1 MKILFLS
8 ITVPFPPTD
17 GGRIRVLNL
26 LKPIARKNQIT
37 FLALETT
44 PTDQEGI
51 AHLRSL
57 GIDAHLVARGPNL
70 PPLNLRTAVRALV
83 KGQPIT
89 VARYDYPAFRQKFHS
104 LLAGDA
110 FDLIH
115 YEMFHAAQY
124 RARANLPTLLSQQ
137 NVDSYIWRRLC
148 EQTDHPLRKLL
159 FWTQARAFARYER
172 SMSPRFDAI
181 ACVSEIDR
189 ALLQKVCP
197 ELTIEVIPNGV
208 DLESYQPNH
217 ALEEE
222 GALIYTGSMDWYPN
236 EDAVIYF
243 ADEILPLIQAR
254 WERDAPAERL
264 MFYIV
269 GQYPTHRVQK
279 LAERPGIIVTGRVE
293 DVKPYIARAAVYVVP
308 LRMGSGTRL
317 KILEALAME
326 KAIVSTP
333 IGEEGLHLIDGE
345 EILIADVPSRFAD
358 AVLRLLTDKQMRR
371 RIGESG
377 RRRVEADYD
386 WRRIGEKLY
395 ALYEKIVKV
404 ERAVRP
410 F

>member
-26 LKPIARKNQIT
+26 LKQIARKNQVT

-57 GIDAHLVARGPNL
+57 GIDAHLVARRPNL
-70 PPLNLRTAVRALV
+70 PPLNLRTVVRALV
-83 KGQPIT
+83 KRQPIT
-89 VARYDYPAFRQKFHS
+89 VARYDFPAFRQKFHS
-104 LLAGDA
+104 LLAGNA

-124 RARANLPTLLSQQ
+124 RAGANLPALFSQQ
-137 NVDSYIWRRLC
+137 NVDSYIWHRLC
-148 EQTDHPLRKLL
+148 EQTDHPVRKLL
-159 FWTQARAFARYER
+159 FWTQGRAFARYER
-172 SMSPRFDAI
+172 AMSPRFDAM

-217 ALEEE
+217 ALEEA

-254 WERDAPAERL
+254 WERAAPAERL
-264 MFYIV
+264 KFYIV
-269 GQYPTHRVQK
+269 GQYPTQRVQK

-293 DVKPYIARAAVYVVP
+293 DVKPYIARASVYVVP
-308 LRMGSGTRL
+308 LRIGSGTRL

-345 EILIADVPSRFAD
+345 EILIADAPSRFAD

-386 WRRIGEKLY
+386 WRQIGEKLH
-395 ALYEKIVKV
+395 ALYEKIVLY
-404 ERAVRP
+404 
-410 F
+410 